1 MCTFSILLSLLSIR
15 LLSFVLPS
23 CHLSTSRS
31 CSLPICPHPSLSWPF
46 SIEFISLP
54 DLSLTSYFLFKALT
68 RTASM
73 CAIYLFIQL
82 LIVFLLSLYPSP
94 SISLSLSLSLRSS
107 VLLLL
112 FSPPTPHPL
121 QSSYFSSVLVCTIT
135 SQSSSSVLLLILLL
149 SSPPESSYFFFFF
162 LVEGAHSTSP
172 D

>member
-1 MCTFSILLSLLSIR
+1 MCTFSILLSILSIR

-94 SISLSLSLSLRSS
+94 SISLSLSLSQ
-107 VLLLL
+107 VL
-112 FSPPTPHPL
+112 SPPSPL
-121 QSSYFSSVLVCTIT
+121 QSSYS
-135 SQSSSSVLLLILLL
+135 SSSSVLLLLL
-149 SSPPESSYFFFFF
+149 SPRMYNNFSVLLISPLAHPPTQFSS
-162 LVEGAHSTSP
+162 
-172 D
+172 